1 MNHGPCPGGPPFVRW
16 MGLGGSRPVP
26 RLRRALPPW
35 LAAHNPVWEGW
46 RSLHQVLPGFPKTLP
61 LGKGAVM
68 YSMETLKTL

>member
-1 MNHGPCPGGPPFVRW
+1 M
-16 MGLGGSRPVP
+16 LGGAGWQQASAQAEKSP
-26 RLRRALPPW
+26 PPW

-68 YSMETLKTL
+68 CSVETLKTL